1 MTIIVTPDK
10 MVRALASSVSAGKDA
25 AASGDNPNRELKAA
39 MVAKNFFTDSGG
51 GTGGGTGGN
60 DPRFPNATTAATV
73 LTYKGNG
80 VYSWEITGGGYTPP
94 GTSTPPS
101 TSAPPDVRGPLM
113 GFSSRPNPTDTG
125 LDTDFYNSTGFE
137 ARAKDKIIVS
147 NATSGSFI
155 YTRNSSGTA
164 TTSGLSVWSNTT
176 KLYVNGDAVIQG
188 TLAVDSLVDGK
199 MAVTGGEFGL
209 GRMTGSIKVDGDT
222 YSGAVYGKGMTA
234 SAVGG
239 FFTSQSGVALL
250 AATVKDTMP
259 AVSAHNRRDIDFTGN
274 GTAAYLGLGNR
285 AGQFNYWKN
294 DTYSSTDVALGT
306 EAIAGIFD
314 YKTSKTTIKHSIY
327 LATETHAAQ
336 FFGPAGPF
344 TGSHDALVLHAE
356 IENMVPGDIVCDR
369 SVYAKKSLVD
379 AVTVV
384 DASRLPNEKSAVG
397 VYYLKGDYTAPGLVD
412 TGYDRDTY
420 QLISIAS
427 VGEGQVNVTGENG
440 NLEPGDLITT
450 SSSRGKG
457 MRQADDIVRSYT
469 VAKCRETVV
478 FDSPD
483 QVKQVACIYM
493 CG

>member
-1 MTIIVTPDK
+1 MTIVVTPDK

-25 AASGDNPNRELKAA
+25 AASGDNPNRELKDA
-39 MVAKNFFTDSGG
+39 MVAKNFFAG
-51 GTGGGTGGN
+51 GGGTGGN
-60 DPRFPNATTAATV
+60 DPRFPDATTAATV

-80 VYSWEITGGGYTPP
+80 QYAWEITGGGYTPP
-94 GTSTPPS
+94 ETSTPPG
-101 TSAPPDVRGPLM
+101 TTAPPGVRGPLM
-113 GFSSRPNPTDTG
+113 GYSSRPNPTDNG
-125 LDTDFYNSTGFE
+125 LDDDFFNSTGFL
-137 ARAKDKIIVS
+137 AQPKDKIIVT
-147 NATSGSFI
+147 NATSGSYI
-155 YTRNSSGTA
+155 YTRKFGSVLVG
-164 TTSGLSVWSNTT
+164 GLSVWENTT
-176 KLYVNGDAVIQG
+176 KLYVKGDAVIQG

-199 MAVTGGEFGL
+199 MTVNGGEFGL
-209 GRMTGSIKVDGDT
+209 GRTSGFVKVDGVT
-222 YSGAVYGKGMTA
+222 YNGAVYGKGTTD

-239 FFTSQSGVALL
+239 FFISQTGVALL

-259 AVSAHNRRDIDFTGN
+259 AVSAHNRQNIDYTGA

-285 AGQFNYWKN
+285 AGQFNYWT
-294 DTYSSTDVALGT
+294 DDVQPPYIQTDVALGT
-306 EAIAGIFD
+306 PNVAGIFD
-314 YKTSKTTIKHSIY
+314 YKTSATTVSNAIH
-327 LATETHAAQ
+327 LATATHAAQ
-336 FFGPAGPF
+336 FFGTAGPF
-344 TGSHDALVLHAE
+344 TGSHDALVAHAE
-356 IENMVPGDIVCDR
+356 LDIMVPGDIVCDR
-369 SVYAKKSLVD
+369 SVYAKQSLVD
-379 AVTVV
+379 TVTVV
-384 DASRLPNEKSAVG
+384 DSSRLPNEKSAVG
-397 VYYLKGDYTAPGLVD
+397 VYYLTGDYTAPGLVD
-412 TGYDRDTY
+412 TDYNRDTY

>member
-1 MTIIVTPDK
+1 MTIVVTPDK

-39 MVAKNFFTDSGG
+39 MVAKNFFTDAGG
-51 GTGGGTGGN
+51 GTGGTGGN
-60 DPRFPNATTAATV
+60 DPRFPDATTASTV

-80 VYSWEITGGGYTPP
+80 QYAWEITGGGYIPP
-94 GTSTPPS
+94 ETSTPPV
-101 TSAPPDVRGPLM
+101 TTEPGVRGALM
-113 GFSSRPNPTDTG
+113 GFSSSINPTDSE
-125 LDTDFYNSTGFE
+125 LERDFHNSTGYSAE
-137 ARAKDKIIVS
+137 PKDKIIVT
-147 NATSGSFI
+147 NATSGSYI
-155 YTRNSSGTA
+155 YTRKFGSVSTG
-164 TTSGLSVWSNTT
+164 GLSVWVNTT

-199 MAVTGGEFGL
+199 MTVTGGEFGL
-209 GRMTGSIKVDGDT
+209 GRMTGSVKVAGIT
-222 YSGAVYGKGMTA
+222 YSGAVYGKGTTD

-239 FFTSQSGVALL
+239 FFTSQTGVALL

-259 AVSAHNRRDIDFTGN
+259 AVSAHNRQDIDYTGN

-285 AGQFNYWKN
+285 AGQFNYWPN
-294 DTYSSTDVALGT
+294 DGYSSTDVALGT
-306 EAIAGIFD
+306 PNAAGIFD
-314 YKTSKTTIKHSIY
+314 YKTGATTVTNSIY
-327 LATETHAAQ
+327 LATATHAAQ
-336 FFGPAGPF
+336 FFGTAGPF
-344 TGSHDALVLHAE
+344 TGSHDALVTHAE
-356 IENMVPGDIVCDR
+356 LENMEPGDIVCDR
-369 SVYAKKSLVD
+369 SVYAKQSLVD

-397 VYYLKGDYTAPGLVD
+397 IYYLKGDYTAPGLVD
-412 TGYDRDTY
+412 SGYDRDTY

-440 NLEPGDLITT
+440 NLEPGDLIT
-450 SSSRGKG
+450 SSSIRGKG

>member
-1 MTIIVTPDK
+1 MTIVVTPDK

-25 AASGDNPNRELKAA
+25 AASGDNPNRELRDA

-60 DPRFPNATTAATV
+60 DPRFPDATTASTV

-80 VYSWEITGGGYTPP
+80 VYAWEITGGGYTPP

-101 TSAPPDVRGPLM
+101 TSAPPGARGPLI
-113 GFSSRPNPTDTG
+113 GFSSRTNPTDSG
-125 LDTDFYNSTGFE
+125 LDTDFYNSTGYT
-137 ARAKDKIIVS
+137 AQAKDKIIVS
-147 NATSGSFI
+147 SATSGSFI
-155 YTRNSSGTA
+155 YTRNSGTA

-199 MAVTGGEFGL
+199 MSVTGGEFGL
-209 GRMTGSIKVDGDT
+209 GRTTGSVKIDGVV
-222 YSGAVYGKGMTA
+222 YSGAVYGKGMTDR
-234 SAVGG
+234 AVGG
-239 FFTSQSGVALL
+239 FFTSQTGVALL
-250 AATVKDTMP
+250 AATVKDSLP

-274 GTAAYLGLGNR
+274 GTSAYLGLGNE
-285 AGQFNYWKN
+285 AGRFVYWLN
-294 DTYSSTDVALGT
+294 QSYGRTEIALGT
-306 EAIAGIFD
+306 PNIAGVFD
-314 YKTSKTTIKHSIY
+314 YKASAGVLTNSAH
-327 LATETHAAQ
+327 LATATHAAVFTGQ
-336 FFGPAGPF
+336 VGPF
-344 TGSHDALVLHAE
+344 TGSHDALVVHAE
-356 IENMVPGDIVCDR
+356 LDNMEPGDIVCDR
-369 SVYAKKSLVD
+369 SVYAKQSLID
-379 AVTVV
+379 TVTVV
-384 DASRLPNEKSAVG
+384 EASNSPNEKSAVG

-412 TGYDRDTY
+412 TDYDRDTY

-427 VGEGQVNVTGENG
+427 VGEGQINVTGENG